1 MMRAMRATCLM
12 LFVALAVAGCSSGSN
27 GSSDGGGGGS
37 VDLGGNPGGDMTMRM
52 RNNEPLLTVNYT
64 IPVGQELYRCRRVTA
79 TEDIWI
85 KSLTPTSPAGV
96 HHQVFAIDKSS
107 TPPADGE
114 GNCSV
119 LNTNWIDLFASGVG
133 SPSLDMPD
141 GVALKVPAGKQMI
154 LQLHLFNA
162 TQKEITGSST
172 LYIERSPPVGA
183 AHEAEVVLA
192 GPPPV
197 NGIPNLPSIPPGN
210 NQKITATCRMGGDVK
225 FFAVFPHMHQYGTHI
240 KVWTQAPDGSPMST
254 VYDSD
259 YNFSDQD
266 FAQFAPISLGV
277 DDKIAVECTYNND
290 TGSTIRLGD
299 SSTEEMCFAISYRY
313 PKIGNLL
320 PGSIC
325 WDG

>member
-1 MMRAMRATCLM
+1 MAP
-12 LFVALAVAGCSSGSN
+12 
-27 GSSDGGGGGS
+27 SSDGGLS
-37 VDLGGNPGGDMTMRM
+37 ADMSRV

-64 IPVGQELYRCRRVTA
+64 IPVGEEFYQCRRVTA

-85 KSLTPTSPAGV
+85 KSVTPTSPPGV
-96 HHQVFAIDKSS
+96 HHQVFAIDNA
-107 TPPADGE
+107 TNPPPDGE
-114 GNCSV
+114 SRCPV
-119 LNTNWIDLFASGVG
+119 LNTSWIDLFASGVG

-162 TQKEITGSST
+162 TQKEIRNSST
-172 LYIERSPPVGA
+172 LFIERSAPVDA

-192 GPPPV
+192 GPPPASWPGV
-197 NGIPNLPSIPPGN
+197 PTIPPGN
-210 NQKITATCRMGGDVK
+210 GQKITGTCRMGGDVQ

-240 KVWTQAPDGSPMST
+240 KIWTADSAGAVGT
-254 VYDSD
+254 VVYDND
-259 YNFSDQD
+259 YNFSDQE
-266 FAQFAPISLGV
+266 FAQFNPISLGV
-277 DDKIAVECTYNND
+277 EDYISVECTYNND

-325 WDG
+325 YSGPAK

>member
-1 MMRAMRATCLM
+1 MRATRFVI
-12 LFVALAVAGCSSGSN
+12 FVALAVGGYSSGN
-27 GSSDGGGGGS
+27 NGGGGG
-37 VDLGGNPGGDMTMRM
+37 GGGDMGLPVMTGGDMTMRQ

-64 IPVGQELYRCRRVTA
+64 IPVGDEFYRCRRVTA

-107 TPPADGE
+107 SPPPDGE
-114 GNCSV
+114 SNCAV

-162 TQKEITGSST
+162 TQNEIQGSST
-172 LYIERSPPVGA
+172 LYIEKSPPVDA

-197 NGIPNLPSIPPGN
+197 QGIPGVPSIPPGN
-210 NQKITATCRMGGDVK
+210 NQKIRATCRMGGEVNY
-225 FFAVFPHMHQYGTHI
+225 FAVFPHMHQYGTHI
-240 KVWTQAPDGSPMST
+240 KVWTEAQDGT
-254 VYDSD
+254 VGTVVYDND

-266 FAQFAPISLGV
+266 FAQFAPIPLGIE
-277 DDKIAVECTYNND
+277 DKIGVECTYNND

-299 SSTEEMCFAISYRY
+299 SSTEEMCFGISYRY
-313 PKIGNLL
+313 PKLGNLL

>member
-1 MMRAMRATCLM
+1 
-12 LFVALAVAGCSSGSN
+12 
-27 GSSDGGGGGS
+27 
-37 VDLGGNPGGDMTMRM
+37 MTTRQ
-52 RNNEPLLTVNYT
+52 RNNEPLLTVGFT
-64 IPVGQELYRCRRVTA
+64 VPVGQEFYRCRRVTT

-96 HHQVFAIDKSS
+96 HHQVFAIDKS
-107 TPPADGE
+107 TNPPPDGE
-114 GNCSV
+114 ANCPV
-119 LNTNWIDLFASGVG
+119 LQPNWTDLFASGVN
-133 SPSLDMPD
+133 SPSLDMPE

-162 TQKEITGSST
+162 TNKEINGSST
-172 LYIERSPPVGA
+172 LYIERSASVDA
-183 AHEAEVVLA
+183 MHEAEVVLA

-197 NGIPNLPSIPPGN
+197 QGIPSVPSIPPGN

-240 KVWTQAPDGSPMST
+240 KVWMAQQDGTPMQT
-254 VYDSD
+254 VYDND

-266 FAQFAPISLGV
+266 FAQFAPITLGV
-277 DDKIAVECTYNND
+277 EDKIAVECTYNND
-290 TGSTIRLGD
+290 TGATIRLGD